1 MAPDAARAVTVW
13 SPSRTMTYWQIAAGS
28 GGRDYY
34 RDFLRYGL
42 AFVGGKPQMD
52 TLRQVALGDRLLL
65 KRGLG
70 QVLAAGVVVER
81 NGKFVSPRR
90 ST

>member
-1 MAPDAARAVTVW
+1 
-13 SPSRTMTYWQIAAGS
+13 MTYWQIAAGS